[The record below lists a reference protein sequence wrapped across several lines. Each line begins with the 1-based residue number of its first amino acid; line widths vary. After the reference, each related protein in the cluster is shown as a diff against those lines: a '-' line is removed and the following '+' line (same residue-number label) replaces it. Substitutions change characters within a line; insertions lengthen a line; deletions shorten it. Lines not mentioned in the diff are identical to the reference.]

1 MYTYRYEKQGAP
13 FLELKKKR
21 TESLNKIQRKGK
33 KDKRVPNSRYWIF
46 VYYIPRNLL
55 WEVFVDFL
63 QPAVSQPCSF
73 LNFNLND
80 SLLAQLHRKLVRK

>member
-1 MYTYRYEKQGAP
+1 MYTCRYEKQGAP
-13 FLELKKKR
+13 FLELKKK
-21 TESLNKIQRKGK
+21 
-33 KDKRVPNSRYWIF
+33 DNSRFWIF

-55 WEVFVDFL
+55 WEVFVDFF

-80 SLLAQLHRKLVRK
+80 SLLAQLHRKLVLK

>member
-1 MYTYRYEKQGAP
+1 MYTCRYEKQGAP
-13 FLELKKKR
+13 FLELKKK
-21 TESLNKIQRKGK
+21 
-33 KDKRVPNSRYWIF
+33 DNSRFWIF

-55 WEVFVDFL
+55 WEVFVDFF

-80 SLLAQLHRKLVRK
+80 SLLAQLHRKVVRK

>member
-1 MYTYRYEKQGAP
+1 MYTCRYEKQGAP
-13 FLELKKKR
+13 FLELKKK
-21 TESLNKIQRKGK
+21 ELSLLIKFKERGK

-55 WEVFVDFL
+55 WEVFVDFF

-80 SLLAQLHRKLVRK
+80 SLLAQLHRKVVRK

>member
-33 KDKRVPNSRYWIF
+33 KIKGCLIVDIGYLFIIFQETCCGRY
-46 VYYIPRNLL
+46 LL
-55 WEVFVDFL
+55 TFFNRPSVS
-63 QPAVSQPCSF
+63 PALF
-73 LNFNLND
+73 
-80 SLLAQLHRKLVRK
+80 

>member
-1 MYTYRYEKQGAP
+1 MYTCRYEKQGAP
-13 FLELKKKR
+13 FLELKKER

-33 KDKRVPNSRYWIF
+33 KDKRVPNSRYLIF
-46 VYYIPRNLL
+46 AYYIPRNLL
-55 WEVFVDFL
+55 WEVFVDFF

-80 SLLAQLHRKLVRK
+80 SLLAQLHRKVVRK